1 MSSQIAAGLD
11 GVDRKLD
18 PGVPDPE
25 PYAAERRMLPTGLDE
40 AVPGSWKRRATSSA
54 PPSGPRFVDFVLAIK
69 RHELGR
75 YQAHVT
81 DWEHREYFEM
91 Y

>member
-1 MSSQIAAGLD
+1 MASQIVAGLD

-18 PGVPDPE
+18 PGPPDLE
-25 PYAAERRMLPTGLDE
+25 PYGADRRLLPTGLDE
-40 AVPGSWKRRATSSA
+40 AVVALDSEGQVFRDAFGS
-54 PPSGPRFVDFVLAIK
+54 PFVEFLLSIK

-75 YQAHVT
+75 YKSFVT
-81 DWEHREYFEM
+81 DWEQREYFEV